1 MVGSFIIMA
10 AAAFAVSASAPEAA
24 LLQQP
29 GCDSLKTL
37 SLPRATITAV
47 EAVASGTQAPGRG
60 RGAAAPL
67 PAHCR
72 VAVTLAPSADSH
84 IEMELWLPSEDWN
97 GKFLAVG
104 NGGWAGSISFDAM
117 ASGLRRGYATA
128 SNDTGHKGGSA
139 EFALGHPEKLVDF
152 GYRAMHEMAVQS
164 KALIQAF
171 YRRAPQLSYYQGCST
186 GGRQG
191 LMAAQR
197 YPDDFDAIVAGAPV
211 YNVVHLNVSQVSLQV
226 GMLKNPASLVPAEK
240 RTLLANA
247 VVAACDQRDGVKDG
261 IISEPRAC
269 KFDPAVLAC
278 KSGDGADCLTS
289 AQVANARSAYT
300 AVTTKSGALVYPGRS
315 PGFET
320 GWRIP
325 TPGAA
330 LNPLFADMPRYVG
343 RQDPKWDPMTFD
355 LETDLALALKNA
367 SFIEA
372 SDPDLSKFKARGGK
386 LLLYHGWADPGP
398 APENTINYYDAVARN
413 LKGKQDEWMRLFL
426 MPGVGHCGGGVGPD
440 QADFLGALERW
451 KEGGAAPGQIVAT
464 RPAGR
469 GGATPMSRPLCP
481 HPQVAR
487 YNGAGSVDDAAN
499 FSCVAP

>member
-1 MVGSFIIMA
+1 MVSSLVAMA
-10 AAAFAVSASAPEAA
+10 AAA

-29 GCDSLKTL
+29 ACDSLKTL

-47 EAVASGTQAPGRG
+47 ESVAAGAQAPGRG

-67 PAHCR
+67 SAHCR
-72 VAVTLAPSADSH
+72 VAVTLTPSADSH
-84 IEMELWLPSEDWN
+84 IEMELWLPTENWN

-128 SNDTGHKGGSA
+128 SHDTGHKGGSA
-139 EFALGHPEKLVDF
+139 AFALGHPEKLVDF

-164 KALIQAF
+164 KTLIQAF

-191 LMAAQR
+191 MMAAQR
-197 YPDDFDAIVAGAPV
+197 YPEDFDAIVAGAPV

-240 RTLLANA
+240 RTLFANA
-247 VVAACDQRDGVKDG
+247 VVAACDPRDGVKDG

-269 KFDPAVLAC
+269 KVDPAVLAC
-278 KSGDGADCLTS
+278 KAQDGPDCLTA

-300 AVTTKSGALVYPGRS
+300 PVTTRTGALVYPGRS

-325 TPGAA
+325 TPGAP

-343 RQDPKWDPMTFD
+343 RQDPNWDPMTFD
-355 LETDLALALKNA
+355 LETDLALAVKNA
-367 SFIEA
+367 GFIEA
-372 SDPDLSKFKARGGK
+372 SDPDLAKFKARGGK

-398 APENTINYYDAVARN
+398 APENTINYYDAVHRK
-413 LKGKQDEWMRLFL
+413 LGGKQDDWMRLFL

-440 QADFLGALERW
+440 QADFLGAIERW
-451 KEGGAAPGQIVAT
+451 KEQGVAPGQIIAT
-464 RPAGR
+464 KPAGR
-469 GGATPMSRPLCP
+469 GASAPMSRPLCP

-487 YNGAGSVDDAAN
+487 YNGSGSTDDAKN
-499 FSCVAP
+499 FTCARP

>member
-1 MVGSFIIMA
+1 MA
-10 AAAFAVSASAPEAA
+10 AAA

-29 GCDSLKTL
+29 ACDSLKPL

-47 EAVASGTQAPGRG
+47 DSIAAGTQAPGRG
-60 RGAAAPL
+60 RGAAQPL

-72 VAVTLAPSADSH
+72 VAVTMTPSTDSH
-84 IEMELWLPSEDWN
+84 IEMELWLPTENWN

-139 EFALGHPEKLVDF
+139 AFALGHPEKLVDF

-164 KALIQAF
+164 KTLIQAF
-171 YRRAPQLSYYQGCST
+171 YSRGPRLSYYQGCST

-191 LMAAQR
+191 MMAAQR
-197 YPDDFDAIVAGAPV
+197 FPEDFDAIVAGAPV
-211 YNVVHLNVSQVSLQV
+211 YNVVHLNVSQVALQV
-226 GMLKNPASLVPAEK
+226 GMLKNPASLVPPEK
-240 RTLLANA
+240 RTLFANA
-247 VVAACDQRDGVKDG
+247 VVAACDPQDGVKDG

-269 KFDPAVLAC
+269 TFDPAVLAC
-278 KSGDGADCLTS
+278 QAGDGPDCLTA
-289 AQVANARSAYT
+289 AQVANARSAY
-300 AVTTKSGALVYPGRS
+300 APVTTKNGALVYPGRS
-315 PGFET
+315 PGFES

-343 RQDPKWDPMTFD
+343 RQDPNWDPMTFD
-355 LETDLALALKNA
+355 VETDLALALKNA
-367 SFIEA
+367 GFIEA
-372 SDPDLSKFKARGGK
+372 SDPDLARFKARGGK

-398 APENTINYYDAVARN
+398 APENTINYYEAVTRT
-413 LKGKQDEWMRLFL
+413 LGGRQDDWMRLFL

-451 KEGGAAPGQIVAT
+451 KEDGVAPSEIMAT
-464 RPAGR
+464 RPGGR
-469 GGATPMSRPLCP
+469 SGSTPMSRPLCP

-487 YNGAGSVDDAAN
+487 YNGSGSPDEARNVT
-499 FSCVAP
+499 CGAP

>member
-1 MVGSFIIMA
+1 MVSTLVVMA
-10 AAAFAVSASAPEAA
+10 AAA

-29 GCDSLKTL
+29 ACDSLKTL
-37 SLPRATITAV
+37 SLPRATITAA
-47 EAVASGTQAPGRG
+47 EFVAAGAQAPGRG
-60 RGAAAPL
+60 RGGPAAPL
-67 PAHCR
+67 PGHCR

-84 IEMELWLPSEDWN
+84 IEMELWLPTETWN

-139 EFALGHPEKLVDF
+139 VFALGHPEKLVDF
-152 GYRAMHEMAVQS
+152 GYRAMHEMAAQS
-164 KALIQAF
+164 KTLIQAF
-171 YRRAPQLSYYQGCST
+171 YKRGPQLSYYQGCST

-191 LMAAQR
+191 MMAAQR
-197 YPDDFDAIVAGAPV
+197 FPEDFDAIVAGAPV

-226 GMLKNPASLVPAEK
+226 GMLKNSTSLVPPEK
-240 RTLLANA
+240 RTLFANA
-247 VVAACDQRDGVKDG
+247 VVAACDPRDGVKDG

-278 KSGDGADCLTS
+278 QAGDGPGCLTA
-289 AQVANARSAYT
+289 AQVANARSAY
-300 AVTTKSGALVYPGRS
+300 APVTTKNGAFVYPGRS

-330 LNPLFADMPRYVG
+330 LNPLFADMPRYIG
-343 RQDPKWDPMTFD
+343 RQDPNWDPMTFE

-367 SFIEA
+367 GFIEA
-372 SDPDLSKFKARGGK
+372 SDPDLAKFKARGGK

-398 APENTINYYDAVARN
+398 APENTINYYEAVNRKLGGA
-413 LKGKQDEWMRLFL
+413 QDDWMRLFL

-451 KEGGAAPGQIVAT
+451 REQGVAPGLITAT
-464 RPAGR
+464 RGAGR
-469 GGATPMSRPLCP
+469 GGQTPMSRPLCP

-487 YNGAGSVDDAAN
+487 YSGSGSTDEARN
-499 FSCVAP
+499 FTCVAP